1 MTTATAARLS
11 LSQAHILHKVR
22 RWLGQQVLPVH
33 LVAFLTS
40 ASAHGREGDATPR
53 INDVMTEA
61 FQDALAALVQYMLA
75 AHTSLTHSASAVV
88 YFQTVLKL
96 LIRQLEKQGVLVSE
110 AMTECYAE
118 LIMSTPI
125 PSASAAEA
133 AAAASAVSTQ
143 ATVVSY
149 YYTADDEEDDNNE
162 GKAVHIHESPN
173 VISANGS
180 TGHRTWEAALALA
193 DFLLT
198 SPHVSTKQVHKVVEL
213 GAGTGLTGLV
223 AARVLSPA
231 SRVILTDGDDLV
243 VQNLRANIALN
254 PSEDSKQEVTATRL
268 LWGTDPAIPD
278 TDLVLAADVTY
289 DSTVIPYLVAA
300 LAQFLQLDQPIPPT
314 VLVAAT
320 IRSEDTFAVFEQECL
335 NKAIKLVE
343 ARVYKQPVSSDWFYI
358 APTSPEIRIYS
369 LHPLCT

>member
-1 MTTATAARLS
+1 MTTTATAAAGLS
-11 LSQAHILHKVR
+11 PAQTHILHKVR

-40 ASAHGREGDATPR
+40 ASAEGDEG
-53 INDVMTEA
+53 VMTEA
-61 FQDALAALVQYMLA
+61 FQDALASLVQRMLA
-75 AHTSLTHSASAVV
+75 AHHSASAIV

-96 LIRQLEKQGVLVSE
+96 LIRQLEKQGTQVSE
-110 AMTECYAE
+110 AMTECYAD

-125 PSASAAEA
+125 PSSSAAEA

-149 YYTADDEEDDNNE
+149 YYTADDDNEEEEGSE

-180 TGHRTWEAALALA
+180 TGHRTWEAALALT

-198 SPHVSTKQVHKVVEL
+198 SSEVTSKQIHKVVEL

-231 SRVILTDGDDLV
+231 SSVILTDGDDLV

-254 PSEDSKQEVTATRL
+254 PPQEPTGAQEVTAARL
-268 LWGTDPAIPD
+268 FWGTDPAIPD

-289 DSTVIPYLVAA
+289 DSTVIPYLVTA
-300 LAQFLQLDQPIPPT
+300 LAQFLQLDQYSPPT

-320 IRSEDTFAVFEQECL
+320 IRSEDTFAVFEQECSS
-335 NKAIKLVE
+335 KTIKLVE
-343 ARVYKQPVSSDWFYI
+343 ERVYTQPVTSDWFYI
-358 APTSPEIRIYS
+358 APTSPEVRIYS
-369 LHPLCT
+369 LHPSVHSS